1 VGIVKSRE
9 IERLA
14 RKHLLPVLPGF
25 VARGSLVYRRS
36 FDYLLHAVSFG
47 TSSFTSSR
55 IYVSALIQ
63 PLYGP
68 DDDLYLTYGFRLGN
82 NFWDVDE
89 DKPDPTFAKIAQT
102 ARRDALPFFDQ
113 VPDLDRFAEVVPKW
127 AEATPR
133 KIMQHHT
140 LDDPAVAE
148 DLAYTAILR
157 GNKGEAIRL
166 LEHAI
171 ESEREDGEYGNEE
184 RIANLEHIL
193 DLVQRLGLEA
203 GQAQLE
209 EWRRRTIRSLRLDP

>member
-1 VGIVKSRE
+1 MKGRQ

-25 VARGSLVYRRS
+25 AARRSLVYRRS
-36 FDYLLHAVSFG
+36 FQYFLHAVSFG

-55 IYVSALIQ
+55 IYVTALIQ

-68 DDDLYLTYGFRLGN
+68 DDDLYFTYGFRLGN
-82 NFWDVDE
+82 DFWDVDE
-89 DKPDPTFAKIAQT
+89 ENPDPTFTKIAQT
-102 ARRDALPFFDQ
+102 ARREALPFFDQ
-113 VPDLDRFAEVVPKW
+113 VPDLDRFAEAVPKW
-127 AEATPR
+127 AEASPR
-133 KIMQHHT
+133 RVMRSST

-157 GNKGEAIRL
+157 GKRGEAIRL

-171 ESEREDGEYGNEE
+171 QSEREDGEYANDE

-209 EWRRRTIRSLRLDP
+209 EWRARTIASLNLDH